1 MACLNPNICRDKQCA
16 FCNARPH
23 KDLKGS
29 RAANQS
35 ALDKLKAEIAAKDKL
50 IEAYRSIM
58 IAALEELEDHIEAHR
73 DEDGFI
79 PETLM
84 NYLSWRRAPSETPY
98 PEILYR
104 FREPSDNA

>member
-1 MACLNPNICRDKQCA
+1 MVCLNPNICRDKQCV
-16 FCNARPH
+16 FCNTRPH
-23 KDLKGS
+23 KDPKGS

-50 IEAYRSIM
+50 LEAYRSIM

-84 NYLSWRRAPSETPY
+84 NYLSGRRAPSETPY